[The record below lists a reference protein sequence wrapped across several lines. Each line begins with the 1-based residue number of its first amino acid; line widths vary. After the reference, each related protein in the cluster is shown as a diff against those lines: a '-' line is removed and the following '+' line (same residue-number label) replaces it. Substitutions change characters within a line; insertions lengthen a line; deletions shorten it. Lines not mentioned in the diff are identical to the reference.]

1 MGLRKIYTIF
11 LAVLF
16 CIGNASAAV
25 RNQNTIS
32 RPDTTNVSARN
43 SSNTKSV
50 NATRST
56 TTRASTTNNNSNK
69 KVATRKTTARNTTK
83 KIITSRP
90 NTTRSAV
97 AARSA
102 QKQKRASRA
111 AVTTATKTFGDNYT
125 TCRDSYFT
133 CMDQFCAT
141 QNETYR
147 RCVCSSQLKNIQNK
161 EQLLSQTATNLQ
173 NFQDFNIDAISK
185 TSAEV
190 KSMQTA
196 SEGEASIK
204 KDTSASAKTLNNISA
219 VLNDSKQQYTSNNQY
234 NSELKSVW
242 STTDLISGTDIANM
256 TGESLYNAVNA
267 QCSALVAQDCAE
279 TDIKMIAS
287 AYGMYIEND
296 CSVLASNIDAKMTNA
311 NAAIR
316 STRYKMQDARLENYN
331 AHNSLSLNDC
341 IASVR
346 KDLTA
351 SHACG
356 ENYVH
361 CLDVT
366 GRYLNIDTGEPIYS
380 VNFYDLENQIS
391 LSGDI
396 LRTAQNSPYVSVLNK
411 KREFANQSL
420 DLCVDDADVVWDEFL
435 RQALVEISQ
444 RQKQRVHDVKNE
456 CLDVVNKCYL
466 EKTQD
471 LKVFSDN
478 SSDISLGQVL
488 EVSED
493 MCAEKLNTCSNLY
506 GGGTDGLYLL
516 VNTMSN
522 ITDQTIAQTCP
533 DLLDGFLQNVCSVST
548 KDSLHSYPYGCR
560 AYAPGEPRYARV
572 EICNTTLTNPFS
584 RSNIVF
590 TKTENLQTSD
600 YVCKDAVKHYT
611 SCSFNYYLYHD
622 DASLYQHCGY
632 NNQNEFELSQ
642 NFCPKVANECRI
654 CPDGFTCLGGT
665 NKPISTDQDLYA
677 SCGVDYIGSLY
688 QQLVRYALQNCI
700 RPSLETNILPESVLG
715 DVDTAMRKVQ
725 SALMVE
731 LSKECINLE
740 GKWVDIPWKDDNGD
754 GRHDSTGDELMP
766 EFYSTTGANKLWG
779 YCTNQ

>member
-1 MGLRKIYTIF
+1 MGLRKIYAIF

-16 CIGNASAAV
+16 CIGDASAAV

-32 RPDTTNVSARN
+32 RPDTTAVSARN
-43 SSNTKSV
+43 SSNAKSV
-50 NATRST
+50 SASRSV
-56 TTRASTTNNNSNK
+56 TTRAAATNNNSTK
-69 KVATRKTTARNTTK
+69 KIATRKTIARNTAK

-90 NTTRSAV
+90 NTTRSATAV
-97 AARSA
+97 RSA

-111 AVTTATKTFGDNYT
+111 AVTTTTKSFGDNYT

-133 CMDQFCAT
+133 CMDQFCAN

-147 RCVCSSQLKNIQNK
+147 RCVCSSQLKNIQTK

-173 NFQDFNIDAISK
+173 DFQDLNIDAISK

-190 KSMQTA
+190 KSMLTA
-196 SEGEASIK
+196 TEGEENIK
-204 KDTSASAKTLNNISA
+204 KDVSASAKTLNNISA
-219 VLNDSKQQYTSNNQY
+219 VLNDSKQQYTSNNKY
-234 NSELKSVW
+234 KSELKSVW
-242 STTDLISGTDIANM
+242 LSTDLIGGTDIANM

-267 QCSALVAQDCAE
+267 QCSAMVAQDCAE

-296 CSVLASNIDAKMTNA
+296 CSLLASNIDAKITNA

-331 AHNSLSLNDC
+331 THNSLSLNDC

-351 SHACG
+351 PHACG
-356 ENYVH
+356 EDYVH

-366 GRYLNIDTGEPIYS
+366 GRYLNITTGEPIYS
-380 VNFYDLENQIS
+380 VNFYELENQIS

-396 LRTAQNSPYVSVLNK
+396 LRNAYNTPYVSVLNK

-420 DLCVDDADVVWDEFL
+420 NLCVDDADAVWDEFL

-444 RQKQRVHDVKNE
+444 RQKQRVHNVKNE

-466 EKTQD
+466 QKTDD

-478 SSDISLGQVL
+478 SSEILLGQIL

-493 MCAEKLNTCSNLY
+493 MCADKLNTCSNLY

-516 VNTMSN
+516 VNTMAN
-522 ITDQTIAQTCP
+522 ITDQKIAQTCP
-533 DLLDGFLQNVCSVST
+533 DLLEGFLQEVCSVST

-560 AYAPGEPRYARV
+560 AYAPGEPRYAHV
-572 EICNTTLTNPFS
+572 EICNSTLTNPFS
-584 RSNIVF
+584 KSNVVV
-590 TKTENLQTSD
+590 TKTESLGTAD
-600 YVCKDAVKHYT
+600 FVCKTGVKHYT
-611 SCSFNYYLYHD
+611 TCSFNYYLYHD
-622 DASLYQHCGY
+622 SMSERAHCGY
-632 NNQNEFELSQ
+632 ESDQAFTLDQ
-642 NFCPKVANECRI
+642 QFCPTVANECRI
-654 CPDGFTCLGGT
+654 CPAGFTCLGGT

-700 RPSLETNILPESVLG
+700 RPSTETNVLPESILG
-715 DVDTAMRKVQ
+715 DVDTAMRTVQ

-740 GKWVDIPWKDDNGD
+740 GTWVDIPWQDDNGD
-754 GRHDSTGDELMP
+754 GYHDSTGDELMP
-766 EFYSTTGANKLWG
+766 EFYSNTGANKLWG
-779 YCTNQ
+779 YCKNK